1 MTVTTATATQPD
13 QRTLRKV
20 VLAGF
25 LGTTVEYYDFF
36 IYGTAAALVFAKVF
50 FPTLGPAAGTAAAF
64 GTFAVAFVA
73 RPLGGIVFGH
83 IGDRVGRKATLVATM
98 VLMGGATVGIGLLPT
113 GQAIGIAAPILL
125 IVLRFVQ
132 GLAVGGEWASAALFV
147 TEYAPPKQRGLYALS
162 PALGTSSGLLLST
175 LTFLITGALMSD
187 ETFLAWG
194 WRIPFLLSIILV
206 GVGLVV
212 RLGVAD
218 TPVFREAMARAEK
231 SEHTKA
237 PLVSVFRNQPKE
249 LLLAAGTVL
258 MWLSFFYFSAVYMT
272 NYGTTVLGHS
282 RTTMLTINLIGV
294 VVDILGMV
302 VGAYLADRIGR
313 RIVMSGSAILALL
326 LAFLVFPMAN
336 TGSVVMLGLVICAVL
351 FVVGMASATTVALLP
366 EIFHTEYRS
375 TGTGTAF
382 NLGSV
387 VGGAIP
393 PIIAAPLL
401 AAYGSVALASMMAI
415 LALISAFSVLLLQET
430 RQRQLHDHSNV

>member
-113 GQAIGIAAPILL
+113 GQAIGIEAPIML
-125 IVLRFVQ
+125 IVLRFIQ
-132 GLAVGGEWASAALFV
+132 GRAVGGEWASAALFV
-147 TEYAPPKQRGLYALS
+147 TEYAPPKRRGIYALS

-175 LTFLITGALMSD
+175 LTFLLTGALMSD
-187 ETFLAWG
+187 EAFLAWG
-194 WRIPFLLSIILV
+194 WRIPFLLSIVLV

-231 SEHTKA
+231 IEHTKA
-237 PLVSVFRNQPKE
+237 PLVSVFKNQPKE

-282 RTTMLTINLIGV
+282 RTTMLTINLVGV